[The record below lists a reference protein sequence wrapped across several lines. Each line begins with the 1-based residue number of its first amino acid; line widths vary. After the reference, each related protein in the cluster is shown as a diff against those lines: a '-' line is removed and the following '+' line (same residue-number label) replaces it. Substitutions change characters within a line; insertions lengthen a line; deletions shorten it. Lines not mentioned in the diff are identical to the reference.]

1 MDNDLLLGLGINLLF
16 LLGLVSL
23 KLYADRRVKRNMKA
37 YLKYLKEKGNTMY
50 EYKCTVDRV
59 VDGDTIDVT
68 LDLGFS
74 VLHKT
79 RVRLFG
85 IDTPESRTRNK
96 DEKARGK
103 MSAAFLK
110 MAVEGAD
117 TVVIRTKLRDSK
129 GKFGRVLGTVVCDGE
144 DVNEAMVDAH
154 LAAKYFGQNKASNRS
169 STPS

>member
-1 MDNDLLLGLGINLLF
+1 
-16 LLGLVSL
+16 
-23 KLYADRRVKRNMKA
+23 
-37 YLKYLKEKGNTMY
+37 MY

-144 DVNEAMVDAH
+144 DINEAMIDAH
-154 LAAKYFGQNKASNRS
+154 LAAKYFGQNKTAIEAVHQANR
-169 STPS
+169 TKLIEMGLFEPVDG